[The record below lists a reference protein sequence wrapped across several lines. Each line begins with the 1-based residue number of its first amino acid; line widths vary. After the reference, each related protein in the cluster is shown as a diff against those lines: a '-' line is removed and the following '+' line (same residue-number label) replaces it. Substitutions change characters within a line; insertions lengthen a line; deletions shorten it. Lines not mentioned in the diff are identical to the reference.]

1 MKKPRYKLRLFFL
14 YVFSFMASVLP
25 VGIALALNFS
35 EYTKT
40 VEETVKLGAGGVI
53 IVVLII
59 IKLLGK
65 LKMPR
70 RITLFALVFILS
82 YLLSSLL
89 DDLMLLSG
97 LALLGEF
104 VDFIFFQ
111 HAIKATRENMLIGKT
126 SNATAAQVEEV
137 LKKYVGRA

>member
-14 YVFSFMASVLP
+14 YVFSFLASTMP
-25 VGIALALNFS
+25 VGIALLLNFS

-40 VEETVKLGAGGVI
+40 IEETVKLTVGGVI
-53 IVVLII
+53 IVALII

-82 YLLSSLL
+82 YLLDCLL
-89 DDLMLLSG
+89 DDLILLSG

-111 HAIKATRENMLIGKT
+111 NAIKKVKENMLIEKT
-126 SNATAAQVEEV
+126 SSATAAQVEEII
-137 LKKYVGRA
+137 KKYVGRA